1 MTAMVHS
8 ISSNKKASLD
18 DSKHETIATL
28 LQKSLLRCSSL
39 KKFSA
44 NQDINCHLL
53 IDHMKEL
60 VRLLLGREAS
70 FDASMVNVEQLLETL
85 TKKIGN
91 TLTKSSK
98 LIRFLEMW
106 KVAINLGYSW
116 KKCFLVIGKGWWHQ
130 NCGYR
135 SPMLFWGYGQ
145 GNQ

>member
-1 MTAMVHS
+1 MQSEDEVEDVLILKADCSRETCQNLEEKGLPLALKIATTFGLMTAMVHS

-28 LQKSLLRCSSL
+28 LQKSLLRCSSF

-60 VRLLLGREAS
+60 VRLLLGREAN

-85 TKKIGN
+85 TTKIGN
-91 TLTKSSK
+91 TLG
-98 LIRFLEMW
+98 E
-106 KVAINLGYSW
+106 
-116 KKCFLVIGKGWWHQ
+116 
-130 NCGYR
+130 
-135 SPMLFWGYGQ
+135 
-145 GNQ
+145 NQ